1 MLYGNSESQVTEDGK
16 RNEVLNGIPDWVY
29 EEEFAFNRAL
39 EFSPDSKMLA
49 FIRFDEKEVP
59 SYTFPVFAGEAPH
72 MTPYEKYPGEY
83 IYKYPKTGEKN
94 SKVSVHTFDIK
105 SKVIRKINVPLEE
118 GGYIP
123 RIRFTQDPNKLA
135 VMTLNRHQNRFDL
148 YFADPRSTVCK
159 LAVRDESDTYIRE
172 NVFDNII
179 FYPENFSFVS
189 EKSGYNHLYWY
200 SIGGNLIK
208 QVTSGPYEVQDFL
221 GYDPEDDCFYF
232 SSNEESPLRS
242 AIYKIDRK
250 GKKIKLSSQAGT
262 NSAQFSTDMKYFMNR
277 YSNLD
282 TPTVIT
288 LNDNT
293 GKTLTTLV
301 DNAVLKQKLR
311 GYDMP
316 PKEFFSFQTS
326 DGITLNGWMMKPTNF
341 SSSKKYPALMYQY
354 SGPGSQQVL
363 DKFGVSWETYMASQ
377 GYVVVC
383 VDGRGTGGRGAE
395 FAKVTYLNLG
405 IKEAKDQVETALYLG
420 RQPYVDKDRIGIWGW
435 SYGGYM
441 TIMSM
446 SEGTPVFKA
455 GVAVAPV
462 TDWNYYDTVYG
473 ERFMRTPKENAEGYK
488 ASSAFTRANNLHGN
502 LLLVHGMADDNVHFQ
517 NCVEYAEHLVQ
528 LDKQFDMQVY
538 TNRNHSIFG
547 GNTRLH
553 LYTKLTNFFNRELK
567 K

>member
-1 MLYGNSESQVTEDGK
+1 MPMRWLSC
-16 RNEVLNGIPDWVY
+16 P
-29 EEEFAFNRAL
+29 
-39 EFSPDSKMLA
+39 
-49 FIRFDEKEVP
+49 
-59 SYTFPVFAGEAPH
+59 
-72 MTPYEKYPGEY
+72 
-83 IYKYPKTGEKN
+83 
-94 SKVSVHTFDIK
+94 
-105 SKVIRKINVPLEE
+105 
-118 GGYIP
+118 
-123 RIRFTQDPNKLA
+123 
-135 VMTLNRHQNRFDL
+135 
-148 YFADPRSTVCK
+148 TVCK

-179 FYPENFSFVS
+179 FYPETFSFVS
-189 EKSGYNHLYWY
+189 ERNGYNHLYWY
-200 SIGGNLIK
+200 NINGNLIK
-208 QVTSGPYEVQDFL
+208 QVTSGSYEVQDFL
-221 GYDPEDDCFYF
+221 GYDPENGSFYY

-250 GKKIKLSSQAGT
+250 GKKTKLSSHIGT
-262 NSAQFSTDMKYFMNR
+262 NSALFSTDMKYFMNR
-277 YSNLD
+277 YSSLD
-282 TPTVIT
+282 IPTVIT
-288 LNDNT
+288 LNDNN

-301 DNAVLKQKLR
+301 DNAALKQKLN

-316 PKEFFSFQTS
+316 KKEFFSFQTS
-326 DGITLNGWMMKPTNF
+326 EGTELNGWMIKPANF
-341 SSSKKYPALMYQY
+341 SASKKYPVLMYQY

-395 FAKVTYLNLG
+395 FAKSTYLNLG
-405 IKEAKDQVETALYLG
+405 VKEAKDQVETALYLG
-420 RQPYVDKDRIGIWGW
+420 RQPYVDKNRIGIWGW

-455 GVAVAPV
+455 GAAVAPV

-517 NCVEYAEHLVQ
+517 NCAEYAEHLVQ
-528 LDKQFDMQVY
+528 LGKQFDMQVY